1 MSDAVSALEGGD
13 QHATHDHTR
22 KALPYL
28 LWSARSPGQLN
39 GGSSGGGGGGGGAD
53 EPAHLLR
60 MLYNAQ
66 GLREAVLTQ
75 ARPVNLSQ
83 AS

>member
-1 MSDAVSALEGGD
+1 MSGAVSALEGGD
-13 QHATHDHTR
+13 QRATHQHTR

-39 GGSSGGGGGGGGAD
+39 SGSSGGGGGAD

-83 AS
+83 AP